1 MNYTVKDIN
10 DVFQGIVNNHLQLK
24 SFYTNSEK
32 ELDINKITVNLFP
45 LLYAQ
50 VTGAQVN
57 DGFTTYN
64 YEVNIAD
71 LVIEEQ
77 TDVIIDVYQNTFLIM
92 QDVIASFRL
101 DQSNVF
107 PDVGNQAW
115 GIDMP
120 INCTPFTSQYDN
132 LLTGWSCEFSIKVP
146 NALNLC
152 AALY

>member
-10 DVFQGIVNNHLQLK
+10 DVFQGIVTNHLQLK

-57 DGFTTYN
+57 DGFTTYS
-64 YEVNIAD
+64 YEVNVAD

-92 QDVIASFRL
+92 QDVIALFRL
-101 DQSNVF
+101 DHSNVF

-132 LLTGWSCEFSIKVP
+132 LLTGWSCEFSIRVP